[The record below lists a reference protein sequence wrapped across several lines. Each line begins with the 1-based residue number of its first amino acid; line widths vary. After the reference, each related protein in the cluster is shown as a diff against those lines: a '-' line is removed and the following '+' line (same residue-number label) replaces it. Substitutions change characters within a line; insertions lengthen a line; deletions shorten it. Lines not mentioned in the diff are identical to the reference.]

1 MKAIQEHF
9 AAINAAESELSMA
22 VFEAIFDIKVNDA
35 KSACAKEI
43 ADMILK
49 KLNEINDTRKE
60 IVKKYGF

>member
-43 ADMILK
+43 AD
-49 KLNEINDTRKE
+49 EFFCE
-60 IVKKYGF
+60 EFSESFSGSV